1 VTTDGFAENKPDNG
15 LALRCT
21 ADYVSGV
28 MADDAVLPILRTIQT
43 DLAAVKRQG
52 ASHARLLEELMT
64 EVRMVKAAV
73 YDIADLKVSP
83 GEIGALHYDVN
94 RVKQGLADLQAR
106 VDELESQR
114 RD

>member
-1 VTTDGFAENKPDNG
+1 
-15 LALRCT
+15 
-21 ADYVSGV
+21 

-73 YDIADLKVSP
+73 NDIADLKVSP

-94 RVKQGLADLQAR
+94 RVKQGLADLQTR
-106 VDELESQR
+106 VEELESQR
-114 RD
+114 PD